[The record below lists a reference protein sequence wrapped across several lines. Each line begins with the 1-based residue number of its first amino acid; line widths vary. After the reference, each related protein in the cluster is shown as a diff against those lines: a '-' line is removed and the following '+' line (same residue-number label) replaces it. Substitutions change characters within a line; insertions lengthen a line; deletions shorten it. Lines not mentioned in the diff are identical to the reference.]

1 MVTIFVYFYNIKLII
16 GYKTVC
22 YLLKIIIVIWIYFFK
37 DLWNLIKLNKIR

>member
-16 GYKTVC
+16 GYKTVY